1 MEERILPERVLSRVG
16 TLRWEAGRNFHD
28 ELVEAIYTD
37 AAPAYGDLTDRNTRH
52 ESVNHTVNEWV
63 RGDVHTNNIEG
74 VWSLFKRSLIG
85 SYHHMSV
92 KHMQSYL
99 EEIEWRFNNR
109 HNDHLFRDTLR
120 ALVRSEV
127 LTYRR
132 LIGRPA

>member
-1 MEERILPERVLSRVG
+1 MEKTLEKTAEKTLDVRDMVPKERHPMIFDTFKALGLGESFVLV
-16 TLRWEAGRNFHD
+16 NDHD
-28 ELVEAIYTD
+28 PKHA
-37 AAPAYGDLTDRNTRH
+37 
-52 ESVNHTVNEWV
+52 SVNHTANEWV
-63 RGDVHTNNIEG
+63 RGDVHTNNIES

-120 ALVRSEV
+120 ALVKSEV
-127 LTYRR
+127 LT
-132 LIGRPA
+132 